1 MRKLLAFYKLFCFLN
16 YPIWVFVLGL
26 RRLKGKEHK
35 DRYREKLGYYKYN
48 RPQNEVIWIN
58 SLGLGETLSLTFFLE
73 QLSKYYPDKTLLLT
87 SSTLQSQIALEEIPL
102 SDNIVHQFAPVDNYK
117 VLKRF
122 FDYWDPKIAL
132 FSELDIW
139 PLRVSEVKKRKKPL
153 LLINSRMNEKKRRA
167 RKWLGTS
174 FSYTLKAFDHIFLQD
189 ESSRSH
195 FVDFGVDETK
205 ITVHG
210 PLKSAGTIFPD
221 FNTTEK
227 KIKKILQGKLIWTAA
242 SLHHREENEI
252 LEAYKLAKRKLPNLV
267 LVIVPRAIESRINTK
282 RKTKLY
288 SDQVILRTEK
298 DHMPD
303 KDTEIIVVA
312 RVGELGLWYKLSF
325 ISFIGNSLNYKEI
338 KTGKNPYEALQ
349 AKTTVIHGPR
359 MLEPGYEK
367 LVSLGISDVVFD
379 KYDIYE
385 ALVKYSHYDNR
396 LTKIRFGSNLIDQN
410 KSIVKLIIKDL
421 DAIYK
426 KRGP

>member
-1 MRKLLAFYKLFCFLN
+1 MLTFYKLFCFLN
-16 YPIWVFVLGL
+16 YPIWVFVLEL
-26 RRLKGKEHK
+26 RRLKGKEHQE
-35 DRYREKLGYYKYN
+35 RYREKLGYYKYN

-87 SSTLQSQIALEEIPL
+87 SSTLQSQIALENIPL

-117 VLKRF
+117 ALKRF
-122 FDYWDPKIAL
+122 FDHWDPKIAL

-139 PLRVSEVKKRKKPL
+139 PLRVSEVKKRKTPI
-153 LLINSRMNEKKRRA
+153 LLINSRMNEKKKRT

-174 FSYTLKAFDHIFLQD
+174 FSETLKAFDHIFLQD

-195 FVDFGVDETK
+195 FVDFGIDETK

-210 PLKSAGTIFPD
+210 PLKSAGTVFPD

-242 SLHHREENEI
+242 SLHHLEENEI

-267 LVIVPRAIESRINTK
+267 LVMVPRAIESSINTK
-282 RKTKLY
+282 KKTKMY
-288 SDQVILRTEK
+288 SDRVTLRTEK

-303 KDTEIIVVA
+303 KNTEIIVVG

-367 LVSLGISDVVFD
+367 LVSLRISDIVFD
-379 KYDIYE
+379 RYDICE
-385 ALVKYSHYDNR
+385 AIVIYSCFANR
-396 LTKIRFGSNLIDQN
+396 KPKIKLGSNLLAQN
-410 KSIVKLIIKDL
+410 KSVVKTIIEDL
-421 DAIYK
+421 DFIYK
-426 KRGP
+426 KEGF

>member
-1 MRKLLAFYKLFCFLN
+1 MFCFLN
-16 YPIWVFVLGL
+16 YPIWVFVLRL
-26 RRLKGKEHK
+26 RRLKGKEQK
-35 DRYREKLGYYKYN
+35 ERYREKLGYYKIN
-48 RPQNEVIWIN
+48 RPHNEVIWIN
-58 SLGLGETLSLTFFLE
+58 SLGLGETLSLTYFLE

-87 SSTLQSQIALEEIPL
+87 SSTLQSQIALENIPL
-102 SDNIVHQFAPVDNYK
+102 GDNIVHQFAPVDNYK
-117 VLKRF
+117 ALKRF
-122 FDYWDPKIAL
+122 FDHWNPKIAL

-139 PLRVSEVKKRKKPL
+139 PLRVSEVKKRKTPI
-153 LLINSRMNEKKRRA
+153 LLINSRMNEKKKRA

-174 FSYTLKAFDHIFLQD
+174 FSETLKAFDHIFLQD

-195 FVDFGVDETK
+195 FVDFGIDETK

-210 PLKSAGTIFPD
+210 PLKSAGTVFPD
-221 FNTTEK
+221 FSTTEK

-242 SLHHREENEI
+242 SLHHLEEDEI

-267 LVIVPRAIESRINTK
+267 LVMVPRAIESSINTK
-282 RKTKLY
+282 NKTKMY
-288 SDQVILRTEK
+288 SDQVTLRTEK

-303 KDTEIIVVA
+303 KNTEIIVVA

-367 LVSLGISDVVFD
+367 LVTLGISNIVFNRH
-379 KYDIYE
+379 DICE
-385 ALVKYSHYDNR
+385 SLVTYSHSANR
-396 LTKIRFGSNLIDQN
+396 TQKIKRASNLLAQN
-410 KSIVKLIIKDL
+410 KSIIKSIIEDL
-421 DAIYK
+421 DSIYK
-426 KRGP
+426 KRGLRSPLC